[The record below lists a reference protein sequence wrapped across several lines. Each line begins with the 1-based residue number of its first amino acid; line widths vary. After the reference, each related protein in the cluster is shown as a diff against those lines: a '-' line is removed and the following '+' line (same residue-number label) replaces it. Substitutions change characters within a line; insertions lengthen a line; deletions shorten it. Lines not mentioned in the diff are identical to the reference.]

1 MVPSKQEEIIRVLI
15 VDDHDIIREGLR
27 AVLEVTPDIEV
38 IGEAADG
45 EKAISLTHSLQP
57 DVIVMDLVMPGMDG
71 IEAIEHIAREYPT
84 SRILVLTTFAG
95 EDLLFPAIK
104 AGALGYQLKDSKS
117 EDLIRSIREV
127 YRGESSLH
135 PKIARMVLQELKM
148 PVQRGESSLHPKIAR
163 MVLQELKMPVQ
174 APRTTDPLTARELEV
189 LGLVAEG
196 ADNAEIAGKLVI
208 SEATVRSHLSHI
220 LDKLHLANRTQAAL
234 YALREGIASLDEA
247 DDDE

>member
-84 SRILVLTTFAG
+84 SRILVLTA
-95 EDLLFPAIK
+95 ENLLCTLRSLAWSCRSLRCPSRHHARR
-104 AGALGYQLKDSKS
+104 
-117 EDLIRSIREV
+117 IR
-127 YRGESSLH
+127 
-135 PKIARMVLQELKM
+135 
-148 PVQRGESSLHPKIAR
+148 
-163 MVLQELKMPVQ
+163 
-174 APRTTDPLTARELEV
+174 
-189 LGLVAEG
+189 
-196 ADNAEIAGKLVI
+196 
-208 SEATVRSHLSHI
+208 
-220 LDKLHLANRTQAAL
+220 
-234 YALREGIASLDEA
+234 
-247 DDDE
+247 

>member
-1 MVPSKQEEIIRVLI
+1 MVPSRQEEIIRVLI

-117 EDLIRSIREV
+117 EDLIRSIRDV
-127 YRGESSLH
+127 Y
-135 PKIARMVLQELKM
+135 
-148 PVQRGESSLHPKIAR
+148 RGESSLHPKIAR

-196 ADNAEIAGKLVI
+196 ADNAEIARKLVI

-234 YALREGIASLDEA
+234 YALREGIASLDE
-247 DDDE
+247 E